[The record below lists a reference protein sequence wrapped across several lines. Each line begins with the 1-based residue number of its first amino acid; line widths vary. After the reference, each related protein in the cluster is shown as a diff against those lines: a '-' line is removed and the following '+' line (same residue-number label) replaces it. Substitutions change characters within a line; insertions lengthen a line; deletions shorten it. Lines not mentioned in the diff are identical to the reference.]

1 MTLWLD
7 DIRNP
12 IAYGCLNAKW
22 VKTVDEFKE
31 EWVTGVYSHMSL
43 DHDLGACENCM
54 RREGVDDP
62 EEWLIKHGGM
72 AMPNC
77 PHVGTGYDVVCWLEA
92 NPQWWPIVKPEVH
105 SSNPVGS
112 KRMLAVINKWYDK

>member
-12 IAYGCLNAKW
+12 IAYGCLNADW
-22 VKTVDEFKE
+22 VKTVDEFKSA
-31 EWVTGVYSHMSL
+31 WQTGKYSHMSL
-43 DHDLGACENCM
+43 DHDLGACETCM
-54 RREGVDDP
+54 GPLDP
-62 EEWLIKHGGM
+62 EEWLVLSGGLS
-72 AMPNC
+72 MPHC

-92 NPQWWPIVKPEVH
+92 NPELWPIAKPEVH

-112 KRMLAVINKWYDK
+112 KRMLDVINRFYK